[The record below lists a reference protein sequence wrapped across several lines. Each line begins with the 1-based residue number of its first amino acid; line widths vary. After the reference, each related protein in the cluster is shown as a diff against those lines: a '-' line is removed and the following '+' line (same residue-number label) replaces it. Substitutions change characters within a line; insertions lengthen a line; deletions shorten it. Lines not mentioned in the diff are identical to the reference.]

1 VSEPATSSAHD
12 ISALTPA
19 ERVRLDALRYVANTE
34 VADYIAIMR
43 VFTVGTSG
51 LMADLSAGEVAERL
65 AGEHGVVLDDST
77 VEDRLSYLTTQGNLA
92 RSPRETKAR
101 SIEEYL
107 RTRARFQLTSTGEL
121 AHRLVEELLGATDS
135 VREVSSALPSWV
147 LLPALYPLWTAAA
160 VAMKRSGRRLPRRF
174 MVRGLDTA
182 ARHEVAALLERAAPD
197 PTVSVDAETLD
208 AILRERCGHGL
219 LEVVEAVLGP
229 VPHTAQLAAERA
241 AARDEPIQAALAATG
256 LTDQPWA
263 LAWADG
269 VRRLI
274 LRHQLTDVELTRAL
288 RAALH
293 VRALDGSLLSRVQL
307 SAEIYGDAHALDPG
321 SVAESLVLR
330 GLAATTGE
338 PAPNTAAQRREYW
351 RAYRV
356 SLDLVSSTC
365 LCLGLAPGDGSS
377 VAARL
382 GGAGGDPLHVT
393 AWDLQRSSAVW
404 RAGAPVLVCE
414 NPRVLEAVAQEY
426 GGAVA
431 AVCTS
436 GNPGLLAVE
445 VLRRLGRGG
454 ATLRYH
460 GDFDW
465 PGVAITNRLVEQVG
479 VQPWLMTASDYT
491 AGTARTGLALEGAP
505 VPPSWDAE
513 LGATMVHH
521 GRTGGGRARRGGAGR
536 DPRRAGYLKRTIC
549 AAGYAARVEP
559 GPPLS
564 RRDW

>member
-1 VSEPATSSAHD
+1 
-12 ISALTPA
+12 
-19 ERVRLDALRYVANTE
+19 
-34 VADYIAIMR
+34 M
-43 VFTVGTSG
+43 
-51 LMADLSAGEVAERL
+51 
-65 AGEHGVVLDDST
+65 
-77 VEDRLSYLTTQGNLA
+77 
-92 RSPRETKAR
+92 
-101 SIEEYL
+101 
-107 RTRARFQLTSTGEL
+107 
-121 AHRLVEELLGATDS
+121 
-135 VREVSSALPSWV
+135 SALPSWV

-182 ARHEVAALLERAAPD
+182 ARHEVAALLERAVPD

-208 AILRERCGHGL
+208 AILRDRCGHGL

-274 LRHQLTDVELTRAL
+274 LRHQLTDVELTCAL

-330 GLAATTGE
+330 GLAAKTGD

-356 SLDLVSSTC
+356 SPDLVSSTC

-436 GNPGLLAVE
+436 GNPGLVAVE

-513 LGATMVHH
+513 LGATMVE
-521 GRTGGGRARRGGAGR
+521 RGVAVHEELVL
-536 DPRRAGYLKRTIC
+536 DAIV
-549 AAGYAARVEP
+549 AALAI
-559 GPPLS
+559 
-564 RRDW
+564 